1 LTPVPRGRD
10 DRPGAKLVHGRRC
23 VGNRMQRVLMQW
35 FAAATVA
42 GTLAAPA
49 AAQPPTLQTVLAR
62 AAAYVADFHR
72 QLSSI
77 VAEEKYVQKWFQTSR
92 ISVIPGLAHRELKS
106 DLLLLKPTNG
116 DAWMAFRDV
125 FDVDGEAVRDREER
139 VAQLFLERSPS
150 GDALI
155 RRILEES
162 SRYNIGDIRRN
173 VNTPVYPLLFLEAA
187 YQFRFKF
194 KLTKDRTPRT
204 EPANP
209 SPDGAFRVS
218 TEVWVIAYEET
229 EAGTMIKTDGHK
241 DLPAK
246 GRFWIDPATGRV
258 LMSELIARNRRLRAT
273 IDVSYQSE
281 PLLGLLVPI
290 EMREW
295 YDNLRTGS
303 HIEAV
308 ATYGRFRQFQV
319 NTDQTF
325 LIKK

>member
-1 LTPVPRGRD
+1 MGRTGELVIRG
-10 DRPGAKLVHGRRC
+10 
-23 VGNRMQRVLMQW
+23 QRVLRQGI
-35 FAAATVA
+35 AA
-42 GTLAAPA
+42 GTLAWTLAAPVSA
-49 AAQPPTLQTVLAR
+49 EEPTLKTVLAR

-77 VAEEKYVQKWFQTSR
+77 VAEERYVQSFFPF
-92 ISVIPGLAHRELKS
+92 SVGGATGPAYRAATGPDYRALKS
-106 DLLLLKPTNG
+106 DLLLLKPAG
-116 DAWMAFRDV
+116 ADAWMAFRDV
-125 FDVDGEAVRDREER
+125 FEVDGAPVRDRQER
-139 VAQLFLERSPS
+139 IAQLFLERSPS
-150 GDALI
+150 GDALM
-155 RRILEES
+155 RRILDES

-187 YQFRFKF
+187 NQFRFKF
-194 KLTKDRTPRT
+194 EQTKERRPRT
-204 EPANP
+204 EPANAA
-209 SPDGAFRVS
+209 PDGAFRVS
-218 TEVWVIAYEET
+218 TEIWVIAYQEKES
-229 EAGTMIKTDGHK
+229 GTMIKTDGQK
-241 DLPAK
+241 DLPSR

-258 LMSELIARNRRLRAT
+258 LMSELIARNRKLRAT

-295 YDNLRTGS
+295 YDNLNTRS